1 MNVIIPTENF
11 NINNVF
17 FQEPIKNNIFD
28 NSNFIKII
36 YSNNSLTLNCVI
48 IEFNLFLLNHDI
60 FYNKHKYSYN
70 VNVNFDKLLFLYAIE
85 KNILNK
91 LLHLNKKP
99 VYRLYDSLIL
109 GHIKVFHEKNDCIN
123 NNANNNN
130 ANNNNANNNNANN
143 NNAKNNLININLN
156 LLHSFGLKISG
167 VWENNIEYG
176 LTYKFIKL

>member
-1 MNVIIPTENF
+1 MNVIIPSETF
-11 NINNVF
+11 NINNIY
-17 FQEPIKNNIFD
+17 FQDPIKNNIFD

-36 YSNNSLTLNCVI
+36 YSNNVLTLNCVV
-48 IEFNLFLLNHDI
+48 IEFNLYLLNRDI

-70 VNVNFDKLLFLYAIE
+70 VSLNFDTISSLYAIE
-85 KNILNK
+85 KNILSK
-91 LLHLNKKP
+91 LSHLKKRP

-123 NNANNNN
+123 NNANK
-130 ANNNNANNNNANN
+130 NN